1 MPPDAQ
7 PDTGTNS
14 DADAQP
20 DAGTNSDAD
29 AQPDAGTNSDADA
42 QPDAGTNSGTDAY
55 THGHIYF
62 CYDRRGGRRRGT
74 AHHGSCLLVLA

>member
-1 MPPDAQ
+1 MRNTPLLLEPVVAIPSFFVSTDVPPDAGS
-7 PDTGTNS
+7 DTGTNS

-20 DAGTNSDAD
+20 DAS
-29 AQPDAGTNSDADA
+29 
-42 QPDAGTNSGTDAY
+42 TNSGTDAY